1 MEMSRRED
9 EVRSARERLITQ
21 GLVRASVPASLV
33 AQEIEQS
40 WRRSVSHRVDPGA
53 GPHILGEI
61 DPDSAILRAA
71 GRVLD
76 QWQTNLTDSRM
87 TLFLADE
94 DGRIVSRRIVDAQDE
109 RALDQAN
116 AVEGFDFSEQA
127 LGTNG
132 LGTPIEERGIVFVRG
147 TEHFNDALAQLA
159 CAGAPIKHPIT
170 GRIVGS
176 LSVTSHIDAASPLM
190 VVMVRQAGYQIAEA
204 LELMADSRDL
214 ELARTY
220 RSFRSS
226 RHPVLVM
233 NSETVMTDLPA
244 LAHFDAESH
253 ADLWEKLRRHHWDQ
267 DELQLELPLLGT
279 EARVRRLGR
288 AGQDAM
294 FALEFIEPVAPGQVS
309 VGHNPKTVAATAGAG
324 VLDGVASHLTRP
336 NPYGDVQRQLSVS
349 AAVDG
354 LIRIVGDPGTGKR
367 HQASLWLRHNTGQEP
382 EVVAARDL
390 AADDAVRARG
400 EAALREGRGIVV
412 VGGDDLSGDLRARLG
427 DFAMIPRPGVPAGAR
442 VILTERTGDA
452 DNGGADA
459 GPAAV
464 RVPSLTEL
472 RDELPAVVREVAAE
486 LFPGAPALRFS
497 PAALQCL
504 LAWHWPGNV
513 AELARL
519 LTALPQPVRSGLIQ
533 TKDLPADMHQTSW
546 SSLSRYEQAERET
559 IKGALRE
566 ADGNKARAAKILGI
580 GRTTLYRKMRAL
592 KIDAEERMIA
602 PGR

>member
-1 MEMSRRED
+1 
-9 EVRSARERLITQ
+9 
-21 GLVRASVPASLV
+21 
-33 AQEIEQS
+33 
-40 WRRSVSHRVDPGA
+40 
-53 GPHILGEI
+53 
-61 DPDSAILRAA
+61 
-71 GRVLD
+71 
-76 QWQTNLTDSRM
+76 
-87 TLFLADE
+87 
-94 DGRIVSRRIVDAQDE
+94 
-109 RALDQAN
+109 
-116 AVEGFDFSEQA
+116 
-127 LGTNG
+127 
-132 LGTPIEERGIVFVRG
+132 
-147 TEHFNDALAQLA
+147 
-159 CAGAPIKHPIT
+159 
-170 GRIVGS
+170 
-176 LSVTSHIDAASPLM
+176 
-190 VVMVRQAGYQIAEA
+190 
-204 LELMADSRDL
+204 
-214 ELARTY
+214 
-220 RSFRSS
+220 
-226 RHPVLVM
+226 
-233 NSETVMTDLPA
+233 
-244 LAHFDAESH
+244 
-253 ADLWEKLRRHHWDQ
+253 EKLRRHRWDQ
-267 DELQLELPLLGT
+267 DELQLELPTLGT
-279 EARVRRLGR
+279 EAMVRRLGR
-288 AGQDAM
+288 AGQDAI

-336 NPYGDVQRQLSVS
+336 TPYGDVQRQLTAS
-349 AAVDG
+349 ADVDG
-354 LIRIVGDPGTGKR
+354 LIRVVGDPGSGKR
-367 HQASLWLRHNTGQEP
+367 HQASRWLRRHTSQEP

-400 EAALREGRGIVV
+400 EAALRDGRGIVV
-412 VGGDDLSGDLRARLG
+412 VGGDDLTGDLRARLG